1 MTQGLLIGIMRS
13 VRTEPAASNGR
24 THGSGREGGESLRG
38 HGLGRVH
45 RARRWPWVCHHL
57 YRCLEARRRLLA
69 LLASLE
75 LRRLLFAQLSVA
87 AWKTDS
93 QLGGSLVDVH
103 RAQPRP
109 PRRHHLLEVAVAE
122 KVVQRPTV
130 RRVHLS
136 GGVLAQVAL
145 EDGDLLRHAGLGGAP
160 EERGGE
166 GVRVRRVRGGCSLEA
181 GGAAA

>member
-103 RAQPRP
+103 RAQLRP

-122 KVVQRPTV
+122 QVVQRPTV
-130 RRVHLS
+130 CAVSTCWVLSLHRSHLKTVTS
-136 GGVLAQVAL
+136 FVKQAL
-145 EDGDLLRHAGLGGAP
+145 EGHLK
-160 EERGGE
+160 RGEVKG
-166 GVRVRRVRGGCSLEA
+166 
-181 GGAAA
+181 